1 MQRVLI
7 VDDERLV
14 ADTLTLVFEKSGFE
28 AKAAYSAS
36 QAIEFAPQ
44 FKPDLLLCDVTMPGK
59 DGLTLLNEINRELPS
74 CRILVLTG
82 FYSNL
87 KKVRDEAAR
96 LSLPM
101 SVLTKPCHPEE
112 LLREAA
118 AILATA

>member
-14 ADTLTLVFEKSGFE
+14 ADTLTLVFQKAGFN
-28 AKAAYSAS
+28 ARAAYTVNDAMKSVRA
-36 QAIEFAPQ
+36 FR
-44 FKPDLLLCDVTMPGK
+44 PDLLLCDITMPGK
-59 DGLTLLNEINRELPS
+59 DGLVLVNEITDELPS

-87 KKVRDEAAR
+87 KAVREEATR
-96 LSLPM
+96 LKLPV
-101 SVLTKPCHPEE
+101 SILTKPCQPDD

-118 AILATA
+118 AILSAA